1 MRNEI
6 NSGGSRHVGGG
17 ACLSLLLDDDA
28 DVVRLNSVG
37 DVAGTP
43 HKRMKIYMILKKTF
57 CFK

>member
-1 MRNEI
+1 M
-6 NSGGSRHVGGG
+6 GGGG

>member
-1 MRNEI
+1 MVEDML
-6 NSGGSRHVGGG
+6 GG

-43 HKRMKIYMILKKTF
+43 HKQMNIYIILKKTF